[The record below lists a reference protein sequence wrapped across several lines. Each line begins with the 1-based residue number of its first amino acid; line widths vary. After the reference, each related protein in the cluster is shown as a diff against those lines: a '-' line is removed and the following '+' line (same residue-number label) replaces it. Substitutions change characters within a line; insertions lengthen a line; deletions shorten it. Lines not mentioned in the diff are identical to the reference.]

1 MHRDAFGVKPGS
13 FVLGGSEHVVK
24 IKEMS
29 AISMIMLGFVGS
41 MPGPTWSAPE
51 YTRMMPPRVWLLGD
65 GLRPGSLGM
74 PSAKSLWGRVFD

>member
-41 MPGPTWSAPE
+41 MPGPT
-51 YTRMMPPRVWLLGD
+51 
-65 GLRPGSLGM
+65 
-74 PSAKSLWGRVFD
+74 